1 MMDVLGNIFL
11 YIFAAMVL
19 SIPVG
24 VIVIFCLAL
33 KVAYDIRKRNLLERY
48 LCIYV
53 IPRVK
58 ESLVFNP
65 FPQISKYIHRP
76 WCASLLGQPE
86 NTPECD
92 CLPLNRRNAEIKDN

>member
-1 MMDVLGNIFL
+1 MDILL

-19 SIPVG
+19 TIPIG
-24 VIVIFCLAL
+24 VMAIFCLAL
-33 KVAYDIRKRNLLERY
+33 KVAYDIRRRNLLERY

-53 IPRVK
+53 IPRVRK
-58 ESLVFNP
+58 SFAHIL
-65 FPQISKYIHRP
+65 KYIHRP

-92 CLPLNRRNAEIKDN
+92 CLPSNRRNAEIKDN